1 MRRLWESLPFIGR
14 LLVTAST
21 AILVAGAAMVFVSA
35 RQEAAEIRL
44 DLRQELENELDTLP
58 AALAETVVV
67 GDFATLHQTLHR
79 YVARPL
85 TAKVSFQDT
94 SGVLLTSSD
103 PPQPSTAPG
112 WFLALF
118 DFSDVAGQAP
128 VLVGGRGYG
137 ELSLVLTAQRLS
149 ERAWDH
155 LQNHLW
161 ILLLAICVDFIGIWL
176 VLRTGLSPLKQ
187 LEGGARALAAGRLDV
202 QLAPEG
208 SPEFRSL
215 IDSFNRMVQSVRQG
229 QADLR
234 ESEERLAYVLDA
246 TGEGIWDWDIAQ
258 DRVTHNKQWGRL
270 IGQEGIPEA
279 HAVAFFAAYLH
290 PEDRPLVMARIGDAL
305 ADRAPYASEHR
316 MLTADGG
323 SIWVLDRGKVVERG
337 PDGSPRRMVGAITDI
352 TARKKG
358 EEALLQA
365 KHDAERAN
373 AAKSQFLA
381 NMSHEIRTPMNAVLG
396 LAQLLELE
404 DLAPQPREWVRHIL
418 AAGQSLLAII
428 NDILDF
434 SKIERGQIHLEY
446 RPLDLVALLAKM
458 RSLMGKMAA
467 AKGLTFQV
475 EMPEVLPK
483 RLLGD
488 PLRLEQVLVN
498 LLGNAVKFTERGEV
512 RLILCQEVEGT
523 GDLRREQEM
532 GDIGD
537 LPLKRE
543 MKDAG
548 DLRREAV
555 AIKGVVQDAS
565 RPQDGRE
572 PSISISPGPGR
583 AQVRLRFEVRDTGIG
598 IAPEKLVSLGTPFT
612 QADGTITR
620 RFGGTGLGL
629 AISRQLIELMG
640 GTLGCESTQ
649 GVGSCF
655 WFTVACEQAPPVELA
670 AEERGEEGRLVPS
683 PPVASSAGNRL
694 AGLCFLVVDD
704 HHWNRDVVRQA
715 LEREGSGVTLAA
727 DGQQALDALRA
738 GAGDFAAVLMD
749 IQMPVMDGLTA
760 TRAIRADLARPDLPV
775 IAFSAGVL
783 ADQRQEALA
792 AGVNDFLAKPV
803 DLEEMVAMLERWTRY
818 PPVNEAGKPPGPSP
832 ISAVSTAVSGS
843 DAQCPATQGPA
854 VKVPAAQ
861 RPAATNL
868 AAQPAAEMP
877 SAFPDIPGLNTR
889 RAAVL
894 LGYNRDFFLALLRD
908 FTRDFGAVALQVRQD
923 LASGDATA
931 AARRLHALRGLAG
944 NIGAIDL
951 AQAAGELEAALR
963 AQPAGPEVEARLE
976 TFTGQMAGIIGAIT
990 PWLAPSEENP
1000 PASGIAGGVD
1010 IPPALDPIKLATLRE
1025 TLVRCDL
1032 AALDLFS
1039 DLQSVL
1045 SHVLGPAE
1053 VRQLAEAIHALRFE
1067 EAAALLPAFLT
1078 PACDPPT
1085 LQSEDTVLRCS

>member
-35 RQEAAEIRL
+35 RQEAAEIRA
-44 DLRQELENELDTLP
+44 DLRQELDKELETLP

-67 GDFATLHQTLHR
+67 GDFATLQQTLDR

-85 TAKVSFQDT
+85 IAKVGFQDT
-94 SGVLLTSSD
+94 SGVLLISEG
-103 PPQPSTAPG
+103 PPSPSAAPA

-128 VLVGGRGYG
+128 VLVGGRSYG
-137 ELSLVLTAQRLS
+137 ELSLVLTAQGLS
-149 ERAWDH
+149 ERAWHH

-187 LEGGARALAAGRLDV
+187 LEGGARAMAAGRLDV

-208 SPEFRSL
+208 SPDFRSL

-258 DRVTHNKQWGRL
+258 DQVTHNRQWGLL
-270 IGQEGIPEA
+270 IGREDIPKD
-279 HAVAFFAAYLH
+279 HGVALFAEYLH
-290 PEDRPLVMARIGDAL
+290 PEDLPAVMARLEDAL
-305 ADRAPYASEHR
+305 AGRAPYMSEHR
-316 MLTADGG
+316 MLRADGACV
-323 SIWVLDRGKVVERG
+323 WVLDRGKVVERG
-337 PDGSPRRMVGAITDI
+337 ADGSPRRMVGAITDI

-434 SKIERGQIHLEY
+434 SKIERGQIHLES
-446 RPLDLVALLAKM
+446 RSLDLVALLAKL

-467 AKGLTFQV
+467 AKGLGFHIET
-475 EMPEVLPK
+475 PEALPE

-512 RLILCQEVEGT
+512 KLSLRLEDPRQDTEVT
-523 GDLRREQEM
+523 GVHRPRQEM
-532 GDIGD
+532 A
-537 LPLKRE
+537 
-543 MKDAG
+543 DAG
-548 DLRREAV
+548 DLRCEAV
-555 AIKGVVQDAS
+555 GIRGVGQGAS
-565 RPQDGRE
+565 RPEDGGPMFG
-572 PSISISPGPGR
+572 PSPSPSPSQGS
-583 AQVRLRFEVRDTGIG
+583 AQVRLCFEIRDTGIG
-598 IAPEKLVSLGTPFT
+598 IAPEKLAGLGTPFT

-640 GTLGCESTQ
+640 GTLGCESRQ
-649 GVGSCF
+649 GVGSHF
-655 WFTVACEQAPPVELA
+655 WFTVACEQAPPVEPA
-670 AEERGEEGRLVPS
+670 AEEEEGEEGRRVPS
-683 PPVASSAGNRL
+683 PPVASLAGKRL
-694 AGLCFLVVDD
+694 AGLRFLVVDD
-704 HHWNRDVVRQA
+704 HHWNRDVVQQA
-715 LEREGSGVTLAA
+715 LEREGAGVTLAA

-738 GAGDFAAVLMD
+738 GLGDFAAVLMD

-760 TRAIRADLARPDLPV
+760 TRAIRGELAQPDLPV
-775 IAFSAGVL
+775 LAFSAGVL
-783 ADQRQEALA
+783 ADQRQEASA

-818 PPVNEAGKPPGPSP
+818 PPAAMAGEPPSP
-832 ISAVSTAVSGS
+832 PLTSAIVTPGVSG
-843 DAQCPATQGPA
+843 PG
-854 VKVPAAQ
+854 AQ
-861 RPAATNL
+861 RPAA
-868 AAQPAAEMP
+868 QPPAVAMP
-877 SAFPDIPGLNTR
+877 AAFPDIPGLNTR

-894 LGYNRDFFLALLRD
+894 LGHNRDFFLALLRD
-908 FTRDFGAVALQVRQD
+908 FARDFGAVAHQVRQD
-923 LASGDATA
+923 LASSDATA

-944 NIGAIDL
+944 NIGAIVL
-951 AQAAGELEAALR
+951 AQAAQELESALR
-963 AQPAGPEVEARLE
+963 AQPAGPEVEARLA
-976 TFTGQMAGIIGAIT
+976 TFAGQMAAVIEAIS
-990 PWLAPSEENP
+990 PWLAPTEEDQP
-1000 PASGIAGGVD
+1000 DPRVVAADGL
-1010 IPPALDPIKLATLRE
+1010 PLPLALDPVKLVTLRE
-1025 TLVRCDL
+1025 TLTRCDL

-1039 DLQSVL
+1039 DLQPAL
-1045 SHVLGPAE
+1045 SDVLGPAE
-1053 VRQLAEAIHALRFE
+1053 VRQLADAIHALRFE
-1067 EAAALLPAFLT
+1067 EAAALLPA
-1078 PACDPPT
+1078 PRDPG
-1085 LQSEDTVLRCS
+1085 LRPS

>member
-35 RQEAAEIRL
+35 RQEAAEIRV
-44 DLRQELENELDTLP
+44 DLRQELDKELETLP

-67 GDFATLHQTLHR
+67 GDFATLQQTLDR

-85 TAKVSFQDT
+85 IAKVSFQDT
-94 SGVLLTSSD
+94 SGVLLTSGGL
-103 PPQPSTAPG
+103 PSPSAAPA

-128 VLVGGRGYG
+128 VLVGGRSYG
-137 ELSLVLTAQRLS
+137 DLSLVLTARRLS

-187 LEGGARALAAGRLDV
+187 LESGARAMAAGRLDV

-215 IDSFNRMVQSVRQG
+215 IDSFNRMVRSVRQG

-246 TGEGIWDWDIAQ
+246 TGEGTWDWDIAQ
-258 DRVTHNKQWGRL
+258 DHVTHNKQWGRL

-323 SIWVLDRGKVVERG
+323 SIWVLDRGKVVERE

-404 DLAPQPREWVRHIL
+404 DLAPQQREWVRHIL

-434 SKIERGQIHLEY
+434 SKIERGQIHLES
-446 RPLDLVALLAKM
+446 RPLDLATLLAKLL
-458 RSLMGKMAA
+458 SLLGKMAA

-488 PLRLEQVLVN
+488 PLRLEQVLLN
-498 LLGNAVKFTERGEV
+498 LLGNAVKFTERGEI
-512 RLILCQEVEGT
+512 RLILRQEVEGT
-523 GDLRREQEM
+523 DDLRPEQEREDA
-532 GDIGD
+532 GDFR
-537 LPLKRE
+537 LKQE

-548 DLRREAV
+548 NLRREALTV
-555 AIKGVVQDAS
+555 KVVGQDAS
-565 RPQDGRE
+565 HPQDGPK
-572 PSISISPGPGR
+572 PSISLNPSPDSG
-583 AQVRLRFEVRDTGIG
+583 QVRLRFEVRDTGIG
-598 IAPEKLVSLGTPFT
+598 IAPENLVSLGTPFT

-640 GTLGCESTQ
+640 GTLGCESSQ

-655 WFTVACEQAPPVELA
+655 WFTVTCDQAPP
-670 AEERGEEGRLVPS
+670 AEPSTEEGGEGRVVPS
-683 PPVASSAGNRL
+683 PPVAFSAGNRL
-694 AGLCFLVVDD
+694 AGLSFLVVDD

-715 LEREGSGVTLAA
+715 LEREGACVTLAA
-727 DGQQALDALRA
+727 DGQEALEVLKARS
-738 GAGDFAAVLMD
+738 GDFAAVLMD

-760 TRAIRADLARPDLPV
+760 TSTIRGELAQLDLPV

-818 PPVNEAGKPPGPSP
+818 PTGATAGKPPEPSS
-832 ISAVSTAVSGS
+832 ISAVSTAVSGP

-861 RPAATNL
+861 GPAAKDL
-868 AAQPAAEMP
+868 AVQPAAKEMLA
-877 SAFPDIPGLNTR
+877 AFPDIPGLNTR

-894 LGYNRDFFLALLRD
+894 LGHNRDFFLALLRD
-908 FTRDFGAVALQVRQD
+908 FARDFSAVAHQVRQD

-951 AQAAGELEAALR
+951 ARAAGELESALR
-963 AQPAGPEVEARLE
+963 AQIDGPEVEAPLE
-976 TFTGQMAGIIGAIT
+976 TFTGQMAAIIEAIT

-1000 PASGIAGGVD
+1000 PGSGIAGVVD
-1010 IPPALDPIKLATLRE
+1010 PLPDLDPVKLATLRE

-1039 DLQSVL
+1039 DLQPAL
-1045 SHVLGPAE
+1045 SNVLGPEE
-1053 VRQLAEAIHALRFE
+1053 VRQLAAAVHALRFE

-1078 PACDPPT
+1078 PACDPP
-1085 LQSEDTVLRCS
+1085 DHAK